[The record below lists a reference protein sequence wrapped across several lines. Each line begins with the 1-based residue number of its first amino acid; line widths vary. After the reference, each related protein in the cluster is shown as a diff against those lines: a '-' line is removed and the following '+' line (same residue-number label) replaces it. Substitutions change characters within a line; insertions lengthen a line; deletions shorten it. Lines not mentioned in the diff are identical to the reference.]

1 MQNYLL
7 TLAYD
12 GTNYCGFQVQPNGRS
27 VAQTFQDGLE
37 AVLHSR
43 PDIKGCSRTD
53 AGVHALG
60 FALNFHA
67 ETRIPPEKLPLAINQ
82 HLPPDIRVLCARVV
96 PEEFH
101 ARYAAH
107 TKTYLYRIH
116 NHPIDSPLMKIL
128 HLVPRRLDVDAM
140 QRAAEQFVGKHDFLA
155 LCAAGSSAA
164 AHGDTVRT
172 ITDCH
177 VTRKGDEVDIEV
189 TADGYLY
196 NMVRILAGTLC
207 EVGGPDAAR
216 CHPRHPCQPGPQ
228 PGRADAARE
237 RAIFGE
243 GGLRPM
249 RKNRNRPESD
259 EPLSEGRVEYLE
271 AARQRVRNRR
281 IRRTAVLLVL
291 LTAVVLFATGIAGS
305 SVAALKD
312 LTDTARIALLPGS
325 GWPQQTGV
333 AELEQMAPLTGSFV
347 ELGDEGCV
355 VWSRTGKKLNSIQSG
370 YARPALAAGK
380 TRFVLYNRSGN
391 ELRVESR
398 TQNLY
403 TKQLENSIFLCAM
416 SDNGTLAVVTEDQT
430 SMAKLLVYSPSM
442 EQQLSWSMTSNDGTP
457 LRMAFSPDSRKLA
470 AAAVTV
476 SGGQV
481 MTNLYLI
488 NLASG
493 DPVSLVNQGG
503 VPQWLGWTSAS
514 TILAVYD
521 TRAVLYNAGGG
532 ERAVY
537 DFAGTELKDVSV
549 DAAGN
554 VALLLA
560 SGQVSQAV
568 TLDKNLNVQFSAAVS
583 AANSIVRAGNLF
595 YLLADNAV
603 ECFDASGTQQ
613 WSQNLDTSPQALLA
627 NSKDL
632 LLFSG
637 NTVQKLEIPES

>member
-1 MQNYLL
+1 M
-7 TLAYD
+7 
-12 GTNYCGFQVQPNGRS
+12 R
-27 VAQTFQDGLE
+27 
-37 AVLHSR
+37 
-43 PDIKGCSRTD
+43 K
-53 AGVHALG
+53 
-60 FALNFHA
+60 
-67 ETRIPPEKLPLAINQ
+67 
-82 HLPPDIRVLCARVV
+82 
-96 PEEFH
+96 
-101 ARYAAH
+101 
-107 TKTYLYRIH
+107 IH
-116 NHPIDSPLMKIL
+116 
-128 HLVPRRLDVDAM
+128 R
-140 QRAAEQFVGKHDFLA
+140 
-155 LCAAGSSAA
+155 GSSPA
-164 AHGDTVRT
+164 
-172 ITDCH
+172 
-177 VTRKGDEVDIEV
+177 
-189 TADGYLY
+189 
-196 NMVRILAGTLC
+196 
-207 EVGGPDAAR
+207 
-216 CHPRHPCQPGPQ
+216 
-228 PGRADAARE
+228 
-237 RAIFGE
+237 E
-243 GGLRPM
+243 G
-249 RKNRNRPESD
+249 
-259 EPLSEGRVEYLE
+259 EPLSAGRVEYLE
-271 AARQRVRNRR
+271 AARQRARSRR
-281 IRRTAVLLVL
+281 LRRGAIIVAVLTVL
-291 LTAVVLFATGIAGS
+291 VLFATGAVGTSIAR
-305 SVAALKD
+305 AKD
-312 LTDTARIALLPGS
+312 LVDSVHITLTPNT
-325 GWPQQTGV
+325 GWPQQTGITEPTAV
-333 AELEQMAPLTGSFV
+333 AKLSGGFAEMDTDS
-347 ELGDEGCV
+347 CV
-355 VWSRTGKKLNSIQSG
+355 VYSFGGAKLNSVQSG
-370 YARPALAAGK
+370 YARPALASGK

>member
-1 MQNYLL
+1 M
-7 TLAYD
+7 
-12 GTNYCGFQVQPNGRS
+12 R
-27 VAQTFQDGLE
+27 
-37 AVLHSR
+37 
-43 PDIKGCSRTD
+43 K
-53 AGVHALG
+53 
-60 FALNFHA
+60 
-67 ETRIPPEKLPLAINQ
+67 
-82 HLPPDIRVLCARVV
+82 
-96 PEEFH
+96 
-101 ARYAAH
+101 
-107 TKTYLYRIH
+107 IH
-116 NHPIDSPLMKIL
+116 
-128 HLVPRRLDVDAM
+128 R
-140 QRAAEQFVGKHDFLA
+140 
-155 LCAAGSSAA
+155 GSSPA
-164 AHGDTVRT
+164 
-172 ITDCH
+172 
-177 VTRKGDEVDIEV
+177 
-189 TADGYLY
+189 
-196 NMVRILAGTLC
+196 
-207 EVGGPDAAR
+207 
-216 CHPRHPCQPGPQ
+216 
-228 PGRADAARE
+228 
-237 RAIFGE
+237 E
-243 GGLRPM
+243 G
-249 RKNRNRPESD
+249 
-259 EPLSEGRVEYLE
+259 EPLSAGRVEYLE
-271 AARQRVRNRR
+271 AARQRARSRR
-281 IRRTAVLLVL
+281 LRRGAIIVAVLTVL
-291 LTAVVLFATGIAGS
+291 VLFATGAVGTSIAR
-305 SVAALKD
+305 AKD
-312 LTDTARIALLPGS
+312 LVDSVHITLTPNT
-325 GWPQQTGV
+325 GWPQQTGITEPTAV
-333 AELEQMAPLTGSFV
+333 AKLSGGFAEMDT
-347 ELGDEGCV
+347 DTCV
-355 VWSRTGKKLNSIQSG
+355 VYSFGGAKLNSVQSG

-532 ERAVY
+532 ECAVY

-637 NTVQKLEIPES
+637 NTVQKLEAPAE

>member
-1 MQNYLL
+1 MKK
-7 TLAYD
+7 
-12 GTNYCGFQVQPNGRS
+12 
-27 VAQTFQDGLE
+27 
-37 AVLHSR
+37 LHR
-43 PDIKGCSRTD
+43 G
-53 AGVHALG
+53 
-60 FALNFHA
+60 
-67 ETRIPPEKLPLAINQ
+67 
-82 HLPPDIRVLCARVV
+82 
-96 PEEFH
+96 
-101 ARYAAH
+101 
-107 TKTYLYRIH
+107 
-116 NHPIDSPLMKIL
+116 
-128 HLVPRRLDVDAM
+128 
-140 QRAAEQFVGKHDFLA
+140 
-155 LCAAGSSAA
+155 GSSP
-164 AHGDTVRT
+164 
-172 ITDCH
+172 
-177 VTRKGDEVDIEV
+177 
-189 TADGYLY
+189 DG
-196 NMVRILAGTLC
+196 
-207 EVGGPDAAR
+207 
-216 CHPRHPCQPGPQ
+216 
-228 PGRADAARE
+228 
-237 RAIFGE
+237 
-243 GGLRPM
+243 
-249 RKNRNRPESD
+249 
-259 EPLSEGRVEYLE
+259 EPLSAGRVEYLE
-271 AARQRVRNRR
+271 AARQRVRRR
-281 IRRTAVLLVL
+281 RLRRTVILLAALILV
-291 LTAVVLFATGIAGS
+291 TLFATGAVGTSIAR
-305 SVAALKD
+305 VKD
-312 LTDTARIALLPGS
+312 LVDTVHIALSPAV
-325 GWPQQTGV
+325 GWPQQTG
-333 AELEQMAPLTGSFV
+333 LDNLTAVQPMSGSFV
-347 ELGDEGCV
+347 AMDEDACV
-355 VWSRTGKKLNSIQSG
+355 VYSLGGTRLAGIQSG

-637 NTVQKLEIPES
+637 NTVQKLEAPAE

>member
-1 MQNYLL
+1 M
-7 TLAYD
+7 
-12 GTNYCGFQVQPNGRS
+12 R
-27 VAQTFQDGLE
+27 
-37 AVLHSR
+37 
-43 PDIKGCSRTD
+43 K
-53 AGVHALG
+53 
-60 FALNFHA
+60 
-67 ETRIPPEKLPLAINQ
+67 
-82 HLPPDIRVLCARVV
+82 
-96 PEEFH
+96 
-101 ARYAAH
+101 
-107 TKTYLYRIH
+107 IH
-116 NHPIDSPLMKIL
+116 
-128 HLVPRRLDVDAM
+128 R
-140 QRAAEQFVGKHDFLA
+140 
-155 LCAAGSSAA
+155 GSSPA
-164 AHGDTVRT
+164 
-172 ITDCH
+172 
-177 VTRKGDEVDIEV
+177 
-189 TADGYLY
+189 
-196 NMVRILAGTLC
+196 
-207 EVGGPDAAR
+207 
-216 CHPRHPCQPGPQ
+216 
-228 PGRADAARE
+228 
-237 RAIFGE
+237 E
-243 GGLRPM
+243 G
-249 RKNRNRPESD
+249 
-259 EPLSEGRVEYLE
+259 EPLSAGRVEYLE
-271 AARQRVRNRR
+271 AARQRARSRR
-281 IRRTAVLLVL
+281 LRRGAIIVAVLTVL
-291 LTAVVLFATGIAGS
+291 VLFATGAVGTSIAR
-305 SVAALKD
+305 AKD
-312 LTDTARIALLPGS
+312 LVDSVHITLTPNT
-325 GWPQQTGV
+325 GWPQQTGITEPTAV
-333 AELEQMAPLTGSFV
+333 AKLSGGFAEMDTDS
-347 ELGDEGCV
+347 CV
-355 VWSRTGKKLNSIQSG
+355 VYSFGGAKLNSVQSG

-637 NTVQKLEIPES
+637 NTVQKLEATAE

>member
-1 MQNYLL
+1 M
-7 TLAYD
+7 
-12 GTNYCGFQVQPNGRS
+12 R
-27 VAQTFQDGLE
+27 
-37 AVLHSR
+37 
-43 PDIKGCSRTD
+43 K
-53 AGVHALG
+53 
-60 FALNFHA
+60 
-67 ETRIPPEKLPLAINQ
+67 
-82 HLPPDIRVLCARVV
+82 
-96 PEEFH
+96 
-101 ARYAAH
+101 
-107 TKTYLYRIH
+107 IH
-116 NHPIDSPLMKIL
+116 
-128 HLVPRRLDVDAM
+128 R
-140 QRAAEQFVGKHDFLA
+140 
-155 LCAAGSSAA
+155 GSSPA
-164 AHGDTVRT
+164 
-172 ITDCH
+172 
-177 VTRKGDEVDIEV
+177 E
-189 TADGYLY
+189 
-196 NMVRILAGTLC
+196 
-207 EVGGPDAAR
+207 
-216 CHPRHPCQPGPQ
+216 
-228 PGRADAARE
+228 
-237 RAIFGE
+237 GE
-243 GGLRPM
+243 L
-249 RKNRNRPESD
+249 
-259 EPLSEGRVEYLE
+259 LSAGRVEYLE
-271 AARQRVRNRR
+271 AARQRARSRR
-281 IRRTAVLLVL
+281 LRRGAIIVAVLTVL
-291 LTAVVLFATGIAGS
+291 VLFATGAVGTSIAR
-305 SVAALKD
+305 AKD
-312 LTDTARIALLPGS
+312 LVDSVHITLTPNT
-325 GWPQQTGV
+325 GWPQQTGITEPTAV
-333 AELEQMAPLTGSFV
+333 AKLSGGFAEMDT
-347 ELGDEGCV
+347 DTCV
-355 VWSRTGKKLNSIQSG
+355 VYSFGGAKLNSVQSG

-603 ECFDASGTQQ
+603 ECFDVSGTQQ

-637 NTVQKLEIPES
+637 NTVQKLEAPAE